1 MDKKKILIVD
11 DEQDVL
17 SVLEEGLGE
26 QGYSVIAADNG
37 EDGLALAKSE
47 RPNVILL
54 DMLMPGMYG
63 GVVAA
68 RLKETPETKNIP
80 IIFLSC
86 LYSKK
91 EDVEKDYML
100 RDGVYVSKPY
110 KIEELV
116 TKIKKLIRE
125 EKTLHERAFV

>member
-26 QGYSVIAADNG
+26 QGYSVIATDNG

-54 DMLMPGMYG
+54 DVLMPGMYG
-63 GVVAA
+63 GLVAA
-68 RLKETPETKNIP
+68 ILKETPETKNIP

-110 KIEELV
+110 EIEELIA
-116 TKIKKLIRE
+116 KIKKLIRE
-125 EKTLHERAFV
+125 EETLHERAFV

>member
-1 MDKKKILIVD
+1 MDEKKILIVD

-17 SVLEEGLGE
+17 SVLKEGLGE
-26 QGYSVIAADNG
+26 QGYSVIATDNG
-37 EDGLALAKSE
+37 KDGLALAKSE
-47 RPNVILL
+47 RLNVILL
-54 DMLMPGMYG
+54 DVLMPGMYG

-91 EDVEKDYML
+91 ENVEKDYTL

-110 KIEELV
+110 EIEELV
-116 TKIKKLIRE
+116 TKIKKLMRE

>member
-11 DEQDVL
+11 DEQNVL

-26 QGYSVIAADNG
+26 HGYSVIATDNG

-54 DMLMPGMYG
+54 DVLMPGMYG

-80 IIFLSC
+80 IIPVD
-86 LYSKK
+86 K
-91 EDVEKDYML
+91 MI
-100 RDGVYVSKPY
+100 G
-110 KIEELV
+110 
-116 TKIKKLIRE
+116 KLIIPVKVIFR
-125 EKTLHERAFV
+125 KNLKKYYAKLCV

>member
-1 MDKKKILIVD
+1 
-11 DEQDVL
+11 
-17 SVLEEGLGE
+17 
-26 QGYSVIAADNG
+26 
-37 EDGLALAKSE
+37 
-47 RPNVILL
+47 
-54 DMLMPGMYG
+54 
-63 GVVAA
+63 
-68 RLKETPETKNIP
+68 LKETPETKNIP

-110 KIEELV
+110 EIEELV

-125 EKTLHERAFV
+125 EETLRERAFV

>member
-1 MDKKKILIVD
+1 MDKEKILIVD

-26 QGYSVIAADNG
+26 QGYSVIATDNG

-54 DMLMPGMYG
+54 DVLMPGMYG
-63 GVVAA
+63 GVVAT

-110 KIEELV
+110 EIEELV
-116 TKIKKLIRE
+116 TKIKKLMRE
-125 EKTLHERAFV
+125 EKSLHEGAFL